1 MMLLIPVNVLITS
14 YKEFDDYINWKGIET
29 VFLTAKMRDPLGI
42 KDPNSAFKFSRS
54 RRQERNTAIQV
65 CTILESMAM
74 L

>member
-42 KDPNSAFKFSRS
+42 GRS
-54 RRQERNTAIQV
+54 K
-65 CTILESMAM
+65 
-74 L
+74 